1 MLLIAIDCLPHQ
13 VTAKRGFSS
22 DADLRRPLPCPSAPT
37 ATGAATAAVAVTTT
51 AAATA
56 AAAVE
61 AKTTGEAAALTASYA
76 SLHSSLPAAMR
87 EPELK
92 SANDA
97 VCNGAASCGGGR
109 GHGDHGNGNGGDG
122 GDGGCCRTGGVDG
135 GGPLASLVPPKGSPL
150 VQGRWPKGSPT
161 AKAPAQAEG
170 EEEARDSSQE
180 DVAFHQ
186 LALSVEAF
194 ALIAGLYRRI
204 SRAAAGGNVG
214 GVMGGWV
221 AAWEQLGLVLVP
233 AAWLCVNMVPLMMVL
248 AYARLPDS
256 LPLSTL

>member
-1 MLLIAIDCLPHQ
+1 MIAIDCLPHQ

-61 AKTTGEAAALTASYA
+61 AETTGEAAALTA

-87 EPELK
+87 EPELE

-97 VCNGAASCGGGR
+97 VCIGAASCGEGR
-109 GHGDHGNGNGGDG
+109 GHGDHGNSNG
-122 GDGGCCRTGGVDG
+122 GDGGCCRSGGVDG
-135 GGPLASLVPPKGSPL
+135 GGPLASLATG
-150 VQGRWPKGSPT
+150 GSPT

-170 EEEARDSSQE
+170 KEEARDSSQE

-186 LALSVEAF
+186 LALSAEAF

-204 SRAAAGGNVG
+204 SRAAAGGSVG
-214 GVMGGWV
+214 GVVGGWV